1 MQKLVFEEKWDKTI
15 ANADRIFIE
24 KVFSE
29 LTLNDVD
36 TLQFTPVRQA
46 VNHREDLLVT
56 VIIHN
61 ISGEGLFINQQKLSY
76 LENEHLM
83 AEETFSLPVAI
94 PPFTSMPWTFIFPRK
109 SIQHNASLKNGCLVI

>member
-15 ANADRIFIE
+15 ANADRFFIE

-29 LTLNDVD
+29 LTLNDED
-36 TLQFTPVRQA
+36 IIQFTPIRQA
-46 VNHREDLLVT
+46 VNHKEDLLVT

-61 ISGEGLFINQQKLSY
+61 TSGEGLSLNQQKLSY
-76 LENEHLM
+76 MENDYLM
-83 AEETFSLPVAI
+83 AEETFFLPVVL